1 MNPELLTP
9 DEAADILRLS
19 RSTIYELLRTGA
31 LPSLRIRR
39 SRRVR
44 TDAIRAFI
52 DERDEEREGDGR

>member
-9 DEAADILRLS
+9 DEAADILPLS

-31 LPSLRIRR
+31 LPSLRIGR